1 MHQDSRQ
8 TFYQNCSKNGLS
20 TKSYHELSILGG
32 PWTGSR
38 FWSHSKQTNQP
49 TKTTSGWNPQ
59 KKTSKGSIHAER
71 QVSGQSQIPSP
82 SFSPGR
88 LQLWLLMVSGHSKTP
103 LPSQLNRATPQMLGH
118 EQLEQ
123 SQKSSSAQVPGQSH
137 LPSFRK
143 PAEIRHS
150 VPGHSKICP
159 VPAPRQVMS
168 LPCRNPGTRSKVASS

>member
-1 MHQDSRQ
+1 ME
-8 TFYQNCSKNGLS
+8 NKKCSKPKPPISLYREREREKVIGAISPRKIGKQLVDSNHKVVLQAMMCIKIHVKHS
-20 TKSYHELSILGG
+20 IKIARKMACQQRYHELSILGG

-88 LQLWLLMVSGHSKTP
+88 LQL
-103 LPSQLNRATPQMLGH
+103 
-118 EQLEQ
+118 
-123 SQKSSSAQVPGQSH
+123 
-137 LPSFRK
+137 
-143 PAEIRHS
+143 
-150 VPGHSKICP
+150 
-159 VPAPRQVMS
+159 
-168 LPCRNPGTRSKVASS
+168 